1 MLLLVPMQC
10 TGTGQVAIRRMEG
23 LQAEGSDYAFGPFY
37 EVGTASENAST
48 FNLS

>member
-23 LQAEGSDYAFGPFY
+23 LQKGH
-37 EVGTASENAST
+37 
-48 FNLS
+48 NLTGVITPSGHL